1 VRKLLLAFAV
11 FAIAGGLVACGDDG
25 GGGDGDGDSA
35 AEGEFQP
42 IQDNTLTVA
51 TDLIAPGFWD
61 GDDPASITGGMEYD
75 MAVDMADRLG
85 LENGVEV
92 VNVSFNALVAGR
104 LDNFDIALSQVT
116 ITDERAEVVDF
127 TIPYFE
133 SNQGIMVLE
142 DSDVEVNDLEDAQ
155 SIQWG
160 VQNATTSQ
168 IFLTEEVQPDDEPR
182 AYQETDQLFNALR
195 AGQIDAVL
203 LDTAIVVGEADQPD
217 SPFEVIGQFRTGE
230 AYGGILVKGSP
241 NLEIVDGVIQDQLD
255 DGTID
260 QLIEENLVPN
270 IVPPEDEVP
279 FVEI

>member
-1 VRKLLLAFAV
+1 VRKILIGLAAFAV
-11 FAIAGGLVACGDDG
+11 VGGLTACGDDG
-25 GGGDGDGDSA
+25 GDSSSGTTDG
-35 AEGEFQP
+35 EIET
-42 IQDNTLTVA
+42 IQAGTLTVA

-61 GDDPASITGGMEYD
+61 GDDPANITGGMEYE
-75 MAVDMADRLG
+75 MAQEMADRLG

-133 SNQGIMVLE
+133 SNQGVMILE
-142 DSDVEVNDLEDAQ
+142 DSGVEVNDLEDAQ

-160 VQNATTSQ
+160 VQNGTTSQ
-168 IFLTEEVQPDDEPR
+168 TFLEEAVQPDDEPR

-203 LDTAIVVGEADQPD
+203 LDTAIVVGEAAQDD
-217 SPFEVIGQFRTGE
+217 SPFEVVAQFRTGE
-230 AYGGILVKGSP
+230 AYGGILVKDSP
-241 NLEIVDGVIQDQLD
+241 NLEVIDAVLQDMLD

-260 QLIEENLVPN
+260 ELIQDNLVPN
-270 IVPPEDEVP
+270 IVPDEDEVP
-279 FVEI
+279 FIEV